1 MSEELELTGAMFR
14 PGAPSSIA
22 YDEGTGPI
30 ELDELVLE
38 EVVDR
43 SKPPELVEDP
53 SLLWP
58 ASSGIHASLVS
69 VSTQTGTAESW
80 QALVEELA
88 EESRLSDDPELRAAM
103 LCEAGRILIERLG
116 RQEEGE
122 LLLRRSASPLAERLR
137 EGNRNNTRGLAAEL
151 AALEATARDE
161 HLDEDARAA
170 AWIEFGLACE
180 ERTPSRRRAYEAYG
194 RALELRPTDVTAL
207 MLAAEA
213 AAQLGD
219 DAAAANH
226 FAAML
231 PHLGSPR
238 QRAATLVDLA
248 ESLPDDDS
256 GRLSH
261 LQAAHVADPGDE
273 SVLRRYIRAIPSIGA
288 GDRLGGLYRELAQ
301 VAQDPISASTA
312 LHLAFLALTEA
323 GQPVQDLV
331 LELAAR
337 DPERADATDILAPL
351 SEVALY
357 VEQRIAAGDDGRDLP
372 HNLDVLA
379 RLWRCLDDPREQAL
393 VREQLARLRLVELRR
408 MLGEHASADA
418 LRADP
423 ARAALADAIAAD
435 LRFCLV
441 HLPEHRWVREALAEV
456 LRLQGNLPGLVL
468 HLQEWARTQADG
480 PDRAAILLRL
490 GQLHEQQRRDLPR
503 AAEVYELAAAE
514 DPDNP
519 NAQRA
524 LGSVYE
530 RMRRWAQ
537 AAQCLR
543 RQIDNG
549 QDEQDK
555 LTGLRRLAAMA
566 EHELADTDLAIAA
579 LQDII
584 RLAPGELLAMY
595 ELARTSRNARRP
607 TVLVSALEQL
617 AERIDD
623 DIARTGLL
631 VELGEVQELHLKQRA
646 VARTCYE
653 RALALSPG
661 YTPALRALGR
671 LYRDEGDLHD
681 VVGLLS
687 PDVDPI
693 TDPAVL
699 ALKAARVFMDEIGD
713 LDSAVARLEAAYASN
728 PDLASA
734 RELLLQLLTAGGKLI
749 AAYDLL
755 RAQDPPRSPAAA
767 ADHHYRL
774 GLLAEACARQGD
786 LDAVAKL
793 RREDAALQ
801 HYRAALVHQS
811 DHGLAFERSRRLLV
825 AHNDLPNL
833 VRMFEA
839 TAQAASGPARAL
851 AWVALARL
859 HLADTGSLETARRAY
874 EQAFEAAPEDPIVRH
889 ELEVLLRLQGDRRSL
904 PALCLRA
911 ARDTSDKHLQAT
923 LLVEAAELLLSTGEQ
938 EDHDLAGNAILDAL
952 RVDPGNPY
960 AVRHLER
967 LLTEPDS
974 PFVIKDAVSAR
985 AVRAQSD
992 AERAIFYVES
1002 AELLEKVGA
1011 WGQAR
1016 RAYLAAKGA
1025 LPQLAPAD
1033 LGLARLANDSRRTV
1047 TAAQG
1052 RQSIHVLVAEARD
1065 AAVRATR
1072 GDVPARARALALIG
1086 EILGRDPKHRDAIA
1100 LARTLAGQ
1108 LAEPAP
1114 VVELLEH
1121 AWQRVDEP
1129 ALRYELALFLAEHA
1143 LALERAVHY
1152 YEAATAAK
1160 PTGRRALRGLVH
1172 AYRQMGDDRRAAAA
1186 TERLLEQF
1194 DPTEPS
1200 AIDLRMGIA
1209 TFLSTAAETLPRAL
1223 DHARIVLDARPDDPR
1238 ALQLMADLLERAAQP
1253 LAAADMLDRLASRER
1268 NRDKLHDIL
1277 LRRAKLLAAQPGQD
1291 DAALDAIERA
1301 ATLNPGNRETVAM
1314 FVDQLERTGQT
1325 ERIASFLGPI
1335 RNAVTANIA
1344 RGAVSLRDFA
1354 LLGKVARR
1362 ANAELSRMADA
1373 LAAAI
1378 EPGGDSPATLKP
1390 PSPTALRSFLDAGDQ
1405 RHEVLAENEPQPL
1418 HTLLTALDGATGRLS
1433 HDFPIVGA
1441 ADIAAMPRSETPT
1454 GMQDLGRRLADL
1466 LGARPPRLQASAT
1479 HNTVVFLQD
1488 PLATVRLGINL
1499 WNLGDELALRG
1510 LVAVAFARMAFGAP
1524 RVRALPPAS
1533 IDLLLAAS
1541 FEIAGVFNPLTAD
1554 PDPRALGELVTQL
1567 RNLLPRRHLKTVEDT
1582 CRALAGYAFDPG
1594 ATARATRAS
1603 DLRFATLISADPAA
1617 VIAAACALDG
1627 VIGGSLKQRIN
1638 RSRTAQELLTQLMTD
1653 EMLAVATRLGVL

>member
-14 PGAPSSIA
+14 PGHPSAVA
-22 YDEGTGPI
+22 YDEGSGPV

-38 EVVDR
+38 PSADASQPPALVD
-43 SKPPELVEDP
+43 DP

-58 ASSGIHASLVS
+58 ASSGIHTSLVS

-88 EESRLSDDPELRAAM
+88 EESRLCDDASLRGAM

-137 EGNRNNTRGLAAEL
+137 ETSRAGTRGLAAEL
-151 AALEATARDE
+151 ATLESTARDE
-161 HLDEDARAA
+161 HLDADSRAA

-180 ERTPSRRRAYEAYG
+180 ERTPSRRRAYEAYL
-194 RALELRPTDVTAL
+194 RALELRPDELVAL
-207 MLAAEA
+207 LLAAEA
-213 AAQLGD
+213 ATQLGES
-219 DAAAANH
+219 AAAANH
-226 FAAML
+226 LRGALVQVA
-231 PHLGSPR
+231 SPR
-238 QRAATLVDLA
+238 QRAALLLDLA
-248 ESLPDDDS
+248 ECVDDDDE
-256 GRLSH
+256 RANH
-261 LQAAHVADPGDE
+261 LAEAHAADPLDE
-273 SVLRRYIRAIPSIGA
+273 SVLRRYIRALSRS
-288 GDRLGGLYRELAQ
+288 GDRDQLGALYRELAR

-312 LHLAFLALTEA
+312 LHLAFLTLAEA
-323 GQPVQDLV
+323 SRPVHDLV

-337 DPERADATDILAPL
+337 DPERGDATDVLAPL

-357 VEQRIAAGDDGRDLP
+357 VEQRIAAGDDGRGLP
-372 HNLDVLA
+372 QNGDVLA

-393 VREQLARLRLVELRR
+393 VREQLARLRLAELRR
-408 MLGEHASADA
+408 AMGGNPHPDA

-423 ARAALADAIAAD
+423 ARASLADAIAAD

-441 HLPEHRWVREALAEV
+441 HLPEHRWVREALGEV
-456 LRLQGNLPGLVL
+456 LRWQGNLPGLVL
-468 HLQEWARTQADG
+468 HLQEWARTQSAG

-519 NAQRA
+519 NCQRA

-530 RMRRWAQ
+530 RMRRWTQ

-549 QDEQDK
+549 SDEQDK

-566 EHELADTDLAIAA
+566 EHELADNDLAIAA
-579 LQDII
+579 LQEII

-595 ELARTSRNARRP
+595 ELARTSRTARRP

-623 DIARTGLL
+623 DVARTGLL
-631 VELGEVQELHLKQRA
+631 VELGEVQELHLKQRNA
-646 VARTCYE
+646 ARGCYE
-653 RALALSPG
+653 RALALTPG

-681 VVGLLS
+681 VVRLLA
-687 PDVDPI
+687 PQVDPI

-699 ALKAARVFMDEIGD
+699 ALKAARVYIDEIGD
-713 LDSAVARLEAAYASN
+713 LDSAIEQLDVAYHAN

-734 RELLLQLLTAGGKLI
+734 RELLLQLLTAAGRLEL
-749 AAYDLL
+749 AYDLL
-755 RAQDPPRSPAAA
+755 RAQDPPRSVAAA
-767 ADHHYRL
+767 TDHHYRL
-774 GLLAEACARQGD
+774 GLLAEACARQSGID
-786 LDAVAKL
+786 DELKL

-801 HYRAALVHQS
+801 HYRAALAHQA

-839 TAQAASGPARAL
+839 TAQGSAGPSRAL

-859 HLADTGSLETARRAY
+859 HLADAASLETARHAY

-911 ARDTSDKHLQAT
+911 ARDTADKHLQAT
-923 LLVEAAELLLSTGEQ
+923 LLVEAAEILLSTGER

-1002 AELLEKVGA
+1002 AELLERVGA

-1047 TAAQG
+1047 AAAHG

-1086 EILGRDPKHRDAIA
+1086 EILARDPKHRDAIA

-1114 VVELLEH
+1114 LVELLEH
-1121 AWQRVDEP
+1121 AWQRIDDP
-1129 ALRYELALFLAEHA
+1129 TLRYELALFLAEHA
-1143 LALERAVHY
+1143 LALERAVSY
-1152 YEAATAAK
+1152 YEAASAAK
-1160 PTGRRALRGLVH
+1160 PNGRRALRGLVH
-1172 AYRQMGDDRRAAAA
+1172 VYRQMGDDRRAAAA

-1209 TFLSTAAETLPRAL
+1209 TFLSSSPETLPRAL
-1223 DHARIVLDARPDDPR
+1223 DHARIVLDARPDDAR
-1238 ALQLMADLLERAAQP
+1238 ALQLMADLLERASQP
-1253 LAAADMLDRLASRER
+1253 VAAADVLERLAARER

-1277 LRRAKLLAAQPGQD
+1277 LRRAKLLAGQSGQD
-1291 DAALDAIERA
+1291 GAALDAIERA

-1325 ERIASFLGPI
+1325 ERIATFLGPI
-1335 RNAVTANIA
+1335 RSAVAANIS

-1354 LLGKVARR
+1354 LLSKVARR
-1362 ANAELSRMADA
+1362 ANPELSRMAEA

-1378 EPGGDSPATLKP
+1378 EPGGETTATPLRV
-1390 PSPTALRSFLDAGDQ
+1390 PTAAAVRAFLDAADT
-1405 RHEVLAENEPQPL
+1405 RHMVLAEGEPQPL
-1418 HTLLTALDGATGRLS
+1418 HGLLTALDGAVGRLAA
-1433 HDFPIVGA
+1433 DFPIVGA
-1441 ADIAAMPRSETPT
+1441 ADIAAMPRPETPAPVAE
-1454 GMQDLGRRLADL
+1454 LARRLAETV
-1466 LGARPPRLQASAT
+1466 GTRPPRMQASST

-1488 PLATVRLGINL
+1488 PLATVRLGANL
-1499 WNLGDELALRG
+1499 WSLGDDVALRG
-1510 LVAVAFARMAFGAP
+1510 LVALAFARVAFGAP

-1541 FEIAGVFNPLTAD
+1541 FEVAGVFNPLTAD

-1582 CRALAGYAFDPG
+1582 CRALGGYGFDPG
-1594 ATARATRAS
+1594 GTARAIRAT
-1603 DLRFATLISADPAA
+1603 DLRFATLLSADPTGTL
-1617 VIAAACALDG
+1617 AAACALDG
-1627 VIGGSLKQRIN
+1627 VIGGSLKQRVN
-1638 RSRTAQELLTQLMTD
+1638 RSRTAQELLTHLLSD
-1653 EMLAVATRLGVL
+1653 DMLVVGTRLGAL